1 MPGRSSHLHDKGE
14 GEGVFCQQLQS
25 ASALQ
30 ASCLVQRGV
39 AKQAVCLPQLFT
51 APALQRPSQ
60 PRDGRWNQKNTV
72 GSKQASASN
81 ADKEK
86 LSRSPT
92 PTPTPGPDLLIPWS
106 SEHYRRLCQ
115 EEVLVSFSVATMK
128 IPPQKQ
134 LEGERVCSIWCF
146 KIQWIRERDSSG
158 AGAGSSSSR
167 VTHHQEAEG

>member
-39 AKQAVCLPQLFT
+39 AKQAVCLPLLFT

-60 PRDGRWNQKNTV
+60 PHDGRWNQKNTV
-72 GSKQASASN
+72 GSKQDSASI

-86 LSRSPT
+86 LSRFS
-92 PTPTPGPDLLIPWS
+92 PGPDLLIPGS
-106 SEHYRRLCQ
+106 SEHSPRLCQ

-134 LEGERVCSIWCF
+134 LEGERACSIWYF
-146 KIQWIRERDSSG
+146 KIQWISERDAKG
-158 AGAGSSSSR
+158 AGAGSSWSR
-167 VTHHQEAEG
+167 VTHHQETEG